1 MSNMKLRT
9 LINLKEKKEAIA
21 TSSTTNITI
30 HFDDGF
36 KEVGASGTPEASFV
50 ISMSSTGGKTYI
62 RSVGD
67 KEEAVK
73 INEGVK
79 LELRRAMR
87 KLDKHV
93 QYIVDKYKLQSDQ
106 PE

>member
-1 MSNMKLRT
+1 MKLKT

-36 KEVGASGTPEASFV
+36 KEVGPEGTPQASFV
-50 ISMSSTGGKTYI
+50 ISMSSTGGKTFT
-62 RSVGD
+62 RPVGD
-67 KEEAVK
+67 KEEAAK

-87 KLDKHV
+87 KLDKHI
-93 QYIVDKYKLQSDQ
+93 QYIVDKYKLQSEQ